1 LLLVEKQKVLPSSI
15 LQFWVMK
22 ILCLIGYMLQAE
34 TDAALKNLKELE
46 IKLASKH
53 KLELEVEQLKGKL
66 EVMKHMGVG
75 EDTELEIENM
85 RKALG
90 KKDAEMDA
98 IDSLNQTLI
107 IKQRR
112 TNDELED
119 AKKELTGVS
128 IALLT

>member
-1 LLLVEKQKVLPSSI
+1 
-15 LQFWVMK
+15 
-22 ILCLIGYMLQAE
+22 MLQAE

-66 EVMKHMGVG
+66 EVMKHMGAG
-75 EDTELEIENM
+75 EDTELEIEKM
-85 RKALG
+85 CKELED
-90 KKDAEMDA
+90 KDAEMDD

-119 AKKELTGVS
+119 AKKDLISVS